1 MKNAFQLLTH
11 NAVTETG
18 NRRAYMITLYLYCFL
33 KE

>member
-11 NAVTETG
+11 NAITKTG
-18 NRRAYMITLYLYCFL
+18 KGSACMITLYLYCFL